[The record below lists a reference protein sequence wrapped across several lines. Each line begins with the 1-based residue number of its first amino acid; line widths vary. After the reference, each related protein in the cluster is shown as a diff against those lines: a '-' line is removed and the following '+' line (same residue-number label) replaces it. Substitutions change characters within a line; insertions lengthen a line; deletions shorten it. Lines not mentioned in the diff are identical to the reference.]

1 MIPNEVIFARDKLV
15 GIVEETFNIEATDLI
30 LKQRGRGRKLGI
42 SNRKTHI
49 VYLCIIWL
57 IENKKV
63 SRNIAAQCFNRDHC
77 VASNAIKVCKE
88 LIESR
93 DIEFDHILYEFNI
106 ALNQRGIREV
116 TLEESRLNNV
126 IKKLTKNEV
135 YHIKFMLENN
145 IDIELIANHFKIN
158 ENSIINIKNELN
170 DSK

>member
-1 MIPNEVIFARDKLV
+1 MIPNEVIFVRDKLV
-15 GIVEETFNIEATDLI
+15 NIVEETFNIEATDLI
-30 LKQRGRGRKLGI
+30 LKQRGKGRKSGI
-42 SNRKTHI
+42 TNRKTHI

-63 SRNIAAQCFNRDHC
+63 SRNIAAQCFNRNHC
-77 VASNAIKVCKE
+77 IASNAIKVCKE

-93 DIEFDHILYEFNI
+93 DIEFDNILYEFNI
-106 ALNQRGIREV
+106 ALNQKGFKEI
-116 TLEESRLNNV
+116 TLQESRLNNT
-126 IKKLTKNEV
+126 IKKLTKNEI

-145 IDIELIANHFKIN
+145 INIELISDHFKIN